1 MKNKFKKPVVC
12 ILTLMFGV
20 SPLAYAQTSDHDA
33 LRKDSEEKVDVASVK
48 TAKERWAKLAGRFA
62 KRPEFAYVE
71 DNLELPNVLLYGD
84 SISIGYTQRVREK
97 TKGQAD
103 IYRVFHNGGFS
114 SKFIPMMTEMHDAM
128 RDEQLEDPWDF
139 EWDVIHFN
147 VGLHDLTQME
157 ADKETGKGEP
167 RTSIEDY
174 KKNIRG
180 IVEYLKKLAPNAKLI
195 FATTTPVPEG
205 AFGPRRLAGD
215 SVKYN
220 EAAMEVLSD
229 YPEII
234 INDLYTLTKKNH
246 ADWWSE
252 PGNVHYNKT
261 GTNAQGDEV
270 ARVILET
277 LGEGDAE

>member
-1 MKNKFKKPVVC
+1 MSS
-12 ILTLMFGV
+12 LTH
-20 SPLAYAQTSDHDA
+20 AQESDFEA
-33 LRKDSEEKVDVASVK
+33 LRKKSEENVDTAVAK
-48 TAKERWAKLAGRFA
+48 TAKETWAKLAGRFA
-62 KRPEFAYVE
+62 KRPEFAYVV
-71 DNLELPNVLLYGD
+71 DNSALPNVLLYGD
-84 SISIGYTQRVREK
+84 SISIGYTQRVREQ
-97 TKGQAD
+97 TKGKAD

-157 ADKETGKGEP
+157 ADKETGKSEP

-174 KKNIRG
+174 KKNIRD
-180 IVEYLKKLAPNAKLI
+180 IVEYLKELAPDAKLI

-215 SVKYN
+215 SLKYN

-229 YPEII
+229 YSEVII
-234 INDLYTLTKKNH
+234 DDLYTLTKENH
-246 ADWWSE
+246 SDWWST
-252 PGNVHYNKT
+252 PGNVHYNKS
-261 GTNAQGDEV
+261 GSNAQGDEV

-277 LGEGDAE
+277 LRKGNTE